1 MNKLYAMRKLYILS
15 FFCCAATV
23 LFSCKKEGFLGQTQT
38 SDLTEEAVFKDSVNT
53 TAFLTNIYLKVGFSE
68 SATRFTNGGL
78 DVASDE
84 AEPYDNTEVTTIGFA
99 NGSVD
104 PNTVSGDAYSTCYTN
119 IRAVN
124 VLLKHLPTT
133 PFRDVTKTEV
143 KAEARFLRAWYY
155 AILLKHYG
163 GVPLIGDTVY
173 AYTDKIPAAR
183 SSYADCVNY
192 IIAECDQAGADLP
205 FAQVGPLYGRASKA
219 ACMALKMRVLLY
231 AASPLFNDDN
241 TVSGPTPLTTA
252 IDKVKPLVGYASF
265 DAKRWQDA
273 EKAADDII
281 TSGGF
286 QLYTDNATSP
296 GFGFQFGFTIR
307 PSIENIW
314 QVTRPSNQDL
324 ENAYDPPSRGG
335 KGGGFPYQE
344 LVDAFP
350 MDNGKDIHD
359 PTSQYDPNN
368 PYLHRD
374 PRLEYT
380 VNHDQSKLI
389 TANSLTPTAINIY
402 TVNGLGTGVDAIYAG
417 TKTGYYGNKMLDPK
431 AVPNSF
437 SQTARCIPLIRYA
450 EVLLTYAEAA
460 NEFEGPAKAYD
471 PIEKIRMRAGL
482 NPYKLPAGLSKE
494 DMRKVIQNERRL
506 ELAFEGHRFWDVRRW
521 KIAPQTQTL
530 QMTGLEVQKNA
541 AGVVQNLKR
550 IDVRKHGFKTALY
563 LWPLPASE
571 VAKSP
576 LTYQN
581 PGYEGQNVIN

>member
-1 MNKLYAMRKLYILS
+1 MRKLYILS
-15 FFCCAATV
+15 FFCAAATI

-38 SDLTEEAVFKDSVNT
+38 TDLTEEAVFKDSVNT

-68 SATRFTNGGL
+68 SATRFGNGGL

-84 AEPYDNTEVTTIGFA
+84 AEPYDNSEITTIGFA

-104 PNTVSGDAYSTCYTN
+104 ANTVSGDAYSTCYTN

-124 VLLKHLPTT
+124 VLLKHLPQT
-133 PFRDVTKTEV
+133 PLRDVTKTEI

-155 AILLKHYG
+155 SILLKHYG

-173 AYTDKIPAAR
+173 NYTDKIPAQRA
-183 SSYADCVNY
+183 SYKDCVDY
-192 IIAECDQAGADLP
+192 IISECNKAGADLP
-205 FAQVGPLYGRASKA
+205 FTQVGLLFGRASKG
-219 ACMALKMRVLLY
+219 ACLALKMRVLLY

-241 TVSGPTPLTTA
+241 TIPGPTPLSTA
-252 IDKVKPLVGYASF
+252 TDKVKPLVGYADF
-265 DAKRWQDA
+265 KKERWEEA
-273 EKAADDII
+273 EKVADTLIK
-281 TSGGF
+281 SGAY

-296 GFGFQFGFTIR
+296 GFGFQYGFTIR
-307 PSIENIW
+307 PSFENIW
-314 QVTRPSNQDL
+314 QVTRSSNQDL

-335 KGGGFPYQE
+335 HGGGFPYQE

-350 MDNGKDIHD
+350 MANGKDIHD
-359 PTSQYDPNN
+359 PTSSYNPNSPYDN
-368 PYLHRD
+368 RD
-374 PRLEYT
+374 PRLAYT
-380 VNHDQSKLI
+380 VNRDQSKLI

-402 TVNGLGTGVDAIYAG
+402 TVNGQGTGVDAIYAG

-450 EVLLTYAEAA
+450 EVLLSYAEAA

-471 PIEKIRMRAGL
+471 PIEQIRMRAGL
-482 NPYKLPAGLSKE
+482 TNYKLPLGLSQVE
-494 DMRKVIQNERRL
+494 MRKVIQNERRL

-521 KIAPQTQTL
+521 KIAPQALTQ
-530 QMTGLEVQKNA
+530 QMTGLEVQRNS
-541 AGVVQNLKR
+541 AGAIENLKR

-563 LWPLPASE
+563 LWPLPTSE

-576 LTYQN
+576 LTLQN
-581 PGYEGQNVIN
+581 PGY

>member
-1 MNKLYAMRKLYILS
+1 MRKLYILS
-15 FFCCAATV
+15 FFCAAATI

-38 SDLTEEAVFKDSVNT
+38 SNLTEEAVFKDSVNT
-53 TAFLTNIYLKVGFSE
+53 TAFLSNIYLKVGFSE
-68 SATRFTNGGL
+68 SATRFSNGGL

-84 AEPYDNTEVTTIGFA
+84 AEPYDNSEVTTIGFA

-104 PNTVSGDAYSTCYTN
+104 ANTVSGDAYSTCYTN
-119 IRAVN
+119 IRSVN

-133 PFRDVTKTEV
+133 PFRDATKTEI

-173 AYTDKIPAAR
+173 NYTDKIPAERA
-183 SSYADCVNY
+183 SYADCVDY
-192 IIAECDQAGADLP
+192 IVSECDQAGADLP
-205 FAQVGPLYGRASKA
+205 FMQEGPLYGRASKA

-231 AASPLFNDDN
+231 AASPLFNDK
-241 TVSGPTPLTTA
+241 TPVPQSTPLTIATDNKIKA
-252 IDKVKPLVGYASF
+252 LVGYP
-265 DAKRWQDA
+265 DYKETRWQDA
-273 EKAADDII
+273 EKAAEALLN
-281 TSGGF
+281 GPF
-286 QLYTDNATSP
+286 QLYVDNTTP
-296 GFGFQFGFTIR
+296 GFGFQYGFTIR
-307 PSIENIW
+307 PNQENIW
-314 QVTRPSNQDL
+314 QLMRSFNQDL

-335 KGGGFPYQE
+335 HGGGFPYQE

-350 MDNGKDIHD
+350 MANGLDIHD
-359 PTSQYDPNN
+359 PASHYDPNH
-368 PYLHRD
+368 PYLNRD

-389 TANSLTPTAINIY
+389 TASSLTPTPINIY

-450 EVLLTYAEAA
+450 EVLLSYAEAA
-460 NEFEGPAKAYD
+460 NEFEGPAKAYEYV
-471 PIEKIRMRAGL
+471 EKIRMRAGL
-482 NPYKLPAGLSKE
+482 DPYKLPAGLTQE
-494 DMRKVIQNERRL
+494 EMRKVIQNERRL

-521 KIAPQTQTL
+521 KIAPQVLTQ
-530 QMTGLEVQKNA
+530 QMTGLEVQRNS
-541 AGVVQNLKR
+541 AGEIQNLKR
-550 IDVRKHGFKTALY
+550 IDVRKHGFKPALY
-563 LWPLPASE
+563 LWPLPTTE

-581 PGYEGQNVIN
+581 PGY

>member
-1 MNKLYAMRKLYILS
+1 MRKLYILS
-15 FFCCAATV
+15 FFCAAATI

-38 SDLTEEAVFKDSVNT
+38 SNLTEDAVFKDSVNT
-53 TAFLTNIYLKVGFSE
+53 TAFLSNIYLKVGFSE

-84 AEPYDNTEVTTIGFA
+84 AEPYDNSEVTTIGFA

-104 PNTVSGDAYSTCYTN
+104 ANTVSGDAYNTCYSN
-119 IRAVN
+119 IRSVN

-133 PFRDVTKTEV
+133 PFRDATKTEI

-163 GVPLIGDTVY
+163 GIPLIGDTVY
-173 AYTDKIPAAR
+173 NYTDKIPASR
-183 SSYADCVNY
+183 SSYADCVDY
-192 IIAECDQAGADLP
+192 IISECDQAGADLP
-205 FAQVGPLYGRASKA
+205 FIQEGPLYGRASKS

-231 AASPLFNDDN
+231 AASPLFNDK
-241 TVSGPTPLTTA
+241 TPVPQSTPLTIATDNK
-252 IDKVKPLVGYASF
+252 IKVLVGYT
-265 DAKRWQDA
+265 DYKDTRWQDA
-273 EKAADDII
+273 EKAAEALLN
-281 TSGGF
+281 GPF
-286 QLYTDNATSP
+286 QLYVDNTTA
-296 GFGFQFGFTIR
+296 GFGFQYGFTLR
-307 PSIENIW
+307 PNQENIW
-314 QVTRPSNQDL
+314 QLMRPFNQDL

-335 KGGGFPYQE
+335 HGGGFPYQE

-350 MDNGKDIHD
+350 MASGVDIHD
-359 PTSQYDPNN
+359 PASHYDPNH
-368 PYLHRD
+368 PYLNRD

-389 TANSLTPTAINIY
+389 TASSLTPTAINIY

-450 EVLLTYAEAA
+450 EVLLSYAEAV

-482 NPYKLPAGLSKE
+482 NPYKLPTGLTQDE
-494 DMRKVIQNERRL
+494 MRKVIQNERRL

-521 KIAPQTQTL
+521 KIAPQTLTL
-530 QMTGLEVQKNA
+530 QMTGLEVQKNS
-541 AGVVQNLKR
+541 AGEIQNLKR
-550 IDVRKHGFKTALY
+550 IDVRKHGFKPALY
-563 LWPLPASE
+563 LWPLPTSE

-581 PGYEGQNVIN
+581 PGY